1 MRTYRRHHNQS
12 SSLLKISTDTKQT
25 RTIKKSVPTDS
36 FFNFFS
42 PPKPPKPTE
51 GDEDGDGKDD
61 ASEPSSD
68 IEERLEID
76 YGIGED
82 FKEKLIPRAVDWFT
96 GEALQFEQLGDDA
109 DEEGMFE
116 DEDDEDEDDLSDD
129 KDEDEDSEEE
139 VSASLIPSKDPEFIT
154 KRRLTL
160 TRLGGWSK
168 IQQAGYR

>member
-1 MRTYRRHHNQS
+1 M
-12 SSLLKISTDTKQT
+12 
-25 RTIKKSVPTDS
+25 
-36 FFNFFS
+36 
-42 PPKPPKPTE
+42 
-51 GDEDGDGKDD
+51 
-61 ASEPSSD
+61 
-68 IEERLEID
+68 EID

-139 VSASLIPSKDPEFIT
+139 VSAVLDTVHGSWIRFKTEADSHTSRRVVRNPASRTPLSANKVEAVTIEVLDHSAPEGFASAATPCIT
-154 KRRLTL
+154 SRR
-160 TRLGGWSK
+160 
-168 IQQAGYR
+168 